1 MGSTLWAAPLPTLHS
16 CCGSCVLKSHR
27 RSVVS
32 PEPLA
37 RRLPSGLNATASTD
51 SAWPAGHDTCY
62 NSYSCYNGCCRKLS
76 RTKCIVCGVC
86 SMKVNGKGLL
96 ALQCAVC
103 CCSCLRHPIS
113 KHLMLVRRKPAP
125 PTWHRG
131 CAARPEHC
139 LGHVHDAPHNSPQ
152 HHAPYHTLID
162 RITTHLALMLCSA
175 PRAAP

>member
-1 MGSTLWAAPLPTLHS
+1 MGSTLAYLALVLRQLCAQVPQAQRGVTRAAGQAPA
-16 CCGSCVLKSHR
+16 VRAERHR
-27 RSVVS
+27 QHRLRVACRITHVITVTVVTTVAA
-32 PEPLA
+32 E
-37 RRLPSGLNATASTD
+37 N
-51 SAWPAGHDTCY
+51 
-62 NSYSCYNGCCRKLS
+62 LS

-86 SMKVNGKGLL
+86 SMKVDEKGLL

-162 RITTHLALMLCSA
+162 RITTHLALTLCSA